1 MFTLGYYS
9 SVSWYQPK
17 YASSYSLV
25 ARYGKDDYVGAYCM
39 QGSGSNSYFSAP
51 AASVKLTGAVYMAVS
66 AITIGAALSMAM

>member
-1 MFTLGYYS
+1 MYTETFYS

-51 AASVKLTGAVYMAVS
+51 ASSVKLTGAIYMAVS
-66 AITIGAALSMAM
+66 AISIGAALSLAM